1 MSPEAYGRALRH
13 QEAAAR
19 DYEAAAMIYGS
30 PFRSVRARYS
40 GNSHQRRKQRRA
52 QMATCLRLCPGC
64 SWCGTD
70 PGDRKDGRWTECD
83 GSGVLPARKAKR

>member
-30 PFRSVRARYS
+30 PFRSARARYS

-70 PGDRKDGRWTECD
+70 PGPDVEITECA